1 MKKKIK
7 NTPKMI
13 RLLLILL
20 SLVCIITLML
30 VGFLKFLGTSNE
42 DLSTIVEIGIGCGTV
57 AILVTFPCWVYAWD
71 VWFNKKLW

>member
-1 MKKKIK
+1 MV
-7 NTPKMI
+7 

-42 DLSTIVEIGIGCGTV
+42 DLSTIVGIGIGCGTV
-57 AILVTFPCWVYAWD
+57 AILATFPCWVYA
-71 VWFNKKLW
+71 